1 VELSQLVDPIRSTRR
16 SVPFPLSPPSPPC
29 RPTHSPATRPP
40 ARTHAEQSTSD
51 LLPAK
56 SPLDLDAALRLADSV
71 RSASVPPSEAALKLV
86 TRLGHD
92 NPNVQLLTLQLADV
106 LVKNAGNQFLKA
118 FASNGA
124 GGAVNELDYLCSGTS
139 TTRGGRP
146 PVVNRDVQL
155 AARQKLQEWAS
166 AFEASGRP
174 LLSQSDLVKL
184 YHRLRSTPNVP
195 FPAPVD
201 ATTTA
206 AMVDSLS
213 APDWSDSPYCTRC
226 RTEFST
232 FNRKHHCRNCGNV
245 FDQQCSSQSMP
256 LPHYGIT
263 TESVR
268 VCDACAKQ
276 IKLGKGAQVARTIL
290 EQQANSSSGAKTT
303 MTTTRRRDEEQED
316 ADLQRAIQASLAE
329 STSATSASH
338 GPVRHSPPPPAESG
352 YHPSYASQIQSSSSE
367 FKKEGGAKEEGEEED
382 PDLAAAIAA
391 SLKDL
396 ESSRPR
402 ASAPAPAPAPAQTY
416 SDLFPSSSSDHRA
429 PTATTSATKTA
440 TGAGTAFHLPS
451 YDLTPVEQSH
461 LSQFLSLSSQLD
473 PAYPTSNDESSYR
486 LVSEVLQPK
495 LERSLRDARTRG
507 EILREMEAKL
517 SEAARLYGAGL
528 TERVVGRQEPQG
540 ERLPVFFSPSSFPV
554 FSPFLSGL
562 STSLFSFLSG
572 SMAMPRC
579 EFMS

>member
-1 VELSQLVDPIRSTRR
+1 M
-16 SVPFPLSPPSPPC
+16 
-29 RPTHSPATRPP
+29 
-40 ARTHAEQSTSD
+40 
-51 LLPAK
+51 
-56 SPLDLDAALRLADSV
+56 
-71 RSASVPPSEAALKLV
+71 PPSEAALKLV

-92 NPNVQLLTLQLADV
+92 NPNVQLLALQLADV

-118 FASNGA
+118 FASNA
-124 GGAVNELDYLCSGTS
+124 ATGGAVNELEHLCSS
-139 TTRGGRP
+139 SSSETTTANRSRP
-146 PVVNRDVQL
+146 PVNRDVQL

-245 FDQQCSSQSMP
+245 FDQQCSSQRMP

-276 IKLGKGAQVARTIL
+276 IKQGKGAQVARTIL
-290 EQQANSSSGAKTT
+290 QQQQQQADTSSSSGAKTT
-303 MTTTRRRDEEQED
+303 MTRRVREEEEDD

-329 STSATSASH
+329 STSAASH
-338 GPVRHSPPPPAESG
+338 GPARSSPPLPSSSG
-352 YHPSYASQIQSSSSE
+352 YHPSYASQIQSSSDSKQG
-367 FKKEGGAKEEGEEED
+367 KKEEEEEED

-396 ESSRPR
+396 EASSSSRPR
-402 ASAPAPAPAPAQTY
+402 ASAPSASAPAQTY
-416 SDLFPSSSSDHRA
+416 SDLFPSDNRA
-429 PTATTSATKTA
+429 TAAAVPKT
-440 TGAGTAFHLPS
+440 GAFHLAS
-451 YDLTPVEQSH
+451 YDLTPAEHSH
-461 LSQFLSLSSQLD
+461 LSQFLLSSQLD
-473 PAYPTSNDESSYR
+473 PSSSSSSSAYPASTATNEESYR

-495 LERSLRDARTRG
+495 LDRSLRDARTRAQ
-507 EILREMEAKL
+507 ILREMEAKL

-528 TERVVGRQEPQG
+528 TERVQRQEQPQG
-540 ERLPVFFSPSSFPV
+540 ERLSS
-554 FSPFLSGL
+554 L
-562 STSLFSFLSG
+562 TG
-572 SMAMPRC
+572 S
-579 EFMS
+579 